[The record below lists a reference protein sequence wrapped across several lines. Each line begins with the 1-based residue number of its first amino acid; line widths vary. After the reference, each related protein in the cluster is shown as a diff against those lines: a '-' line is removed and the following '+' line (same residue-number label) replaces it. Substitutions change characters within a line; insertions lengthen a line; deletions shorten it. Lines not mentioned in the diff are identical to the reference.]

1 MNGVTLLSQH
11 YKNYVNYIKN
21 VAKSKMFTYI
31 KHRHIARCAQGC
43 QSSGDLAVDSG
54 GLFETS
60 SWKIVYL
67 SINTRSSLDLSSG
80 TASLKYGVR
89 WMIGLFPRT
98 NEQFSIWS
106 WDSILTAHN
115 RHMIDLFAE

>member
-80 TASLKYGVR
+80 KMWAKNSQKKPKTLNLKNP
-89 WMIGLFPRT
+89 LH
-98 NEQFSIWS
+98 QFVDINYMKMCANFHDFNLS
-106 WDSILTAHN
+106 T
-115 RHMIDLFAE
+115 

>member
-43 QSSGDLAVDSG
+43 QSAEDVVVDSDE
-54 GLFETS
+54 LFETS
-60 SWKIVYL
+60 SWKLVYL
-67 SINTRSSLDLSSG
+67 SFSTSSFNLSSG
-80 TASLKYGVR
+80 ATSLKYGVR
-89 WMIGLFPRT
+89 RMIGLFPRT
-98 NEQFSIWS
+98 KEQFRIWS

-115 RHMIDLFAE
+115 RYMIDLFAA